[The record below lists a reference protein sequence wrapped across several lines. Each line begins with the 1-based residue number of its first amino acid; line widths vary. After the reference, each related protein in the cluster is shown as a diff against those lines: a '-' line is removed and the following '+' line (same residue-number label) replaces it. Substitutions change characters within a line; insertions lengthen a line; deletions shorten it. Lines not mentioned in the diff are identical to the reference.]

1 MLIKIFGFVKEL
13 IVKEKIYVVVFIID
27 GSNVSFLLKDVVKK
41 FKEIKSFVIERGM
54 NWFEIYN

>member
-54 NWFEIYN
+54 N